1 MNMNDSAILALQK
14 PKEAKISARF
24 EYARMS
30 AKDFREAL
38 DEIDLPH
45 DAFARIFG
53 VRIEVVRRW
62 LKGEQD
68 IPAWCFPVLW
78 ILREVPNGI
87 AIARTAAANHIVRDR
102 EHPDRGD
109 FPYLTIPDDEE
120 DS

>member
-1 MNMNDSAILALQK
+1 MLALQK

-38 DEIDLPH
+38 DEIDLPPQ
-45 DAFARIFG
+45 AFARIFG
-53 VRIEVVRRW
+53 VRIEVVTRW
-62 LKGEQD
+62 LKGDQD
-68 IPAWCFPVLW
+68 IPPWAFVVLW

-102 EHPDRGD
+102 EHEERGE

-120 DS
+120 GSA